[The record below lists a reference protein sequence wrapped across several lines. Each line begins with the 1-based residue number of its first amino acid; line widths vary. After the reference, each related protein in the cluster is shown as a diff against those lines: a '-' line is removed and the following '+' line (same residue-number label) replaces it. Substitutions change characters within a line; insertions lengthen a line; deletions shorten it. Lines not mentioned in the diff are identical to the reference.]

1 MEKNKTVVFL
11 GSSVTYGSE
20 GWSMCD
26 FIRETQAYDVVKW
39 AVSGTTLADINEKSY
54 VSRFNKEIDAQEVCD
69 CFICQ
74 LSTNDASQ
82 KLPLG
87 KISESSNKKDFDT
100 KTTIGAIEYIVATV
114 REKWDCP
121 IMFYTG
127 TFMESELYQEMVDSL
142 FEISKKW
149 NFGIIDLWN
158 DSEMRAVDAEDYKA
172 YMLDNIHPTKLGYEK
187 WWGPK
192 FIQAINNVF
201 LGK

>member
-26 FIRETQAYDVVKW
+26 FIRETQTYDVVKW

-54 VSRFNKEIDAQEVCD
+54 VSRFNKEIDAQEACD

-74 LSTNDASQ
+74 LSTNDATQ
-82 KLPLG
+82 ELPLG
-87 KISESSNKKDFDT
+87 EISDSSNKKDFDT

-114 REKWDCP
+114 KEKWNCP

-127 TFMESELYQEMVDSL
+127 TFMESELYQKMVDCL

-201 LGK
+201 LDE

>member
-1 MEKNKTVVFL
+1 MKQKKTIVFL
-11 GSSVTYGSE
+11 GSSVTYGAE
-20 GWSMCD
+20 AWSMCE
-26 FIRETQAYDVVKW
+26 FVRESQGYDVVKW

-54 VSRFNKEIDAQEVCD
+54 ISRFNNAIDTQDVCD

-87 KISESSNKKDFDT
+87 EISDSSNKEVFDT

-114 REKWDCP
+114 REKWNCP

-127 TFMESELYQEMVDSL
+127 TFMDSELYQKMVDSL
-142 FEISKKW
+142 MLISKKW

-158 DSEMRAVDAEDYKA
+158 DAEMRAIDAEDYKK
-172 YMLDNIHPTKLGYEK
+172 YMLDSIHPTKLGYEK

-192 FIQAINNVF
+192 FVEAINKVF
-201 LGK
+201 SDK

>member
-11 GSSVTYGSE
+11 GSQVTYGAE
-20 GWSMCD
+20 AWSMCD
-26 FIRETQAYDVVKW
+26 FIRESQKYDVVKW

-74 LSTNDASQ
+74 LSTNDATQ
-82 KLPLG
+82 ELPLG
-87 KISESSNKKDFDT
+87 AISDSSDKKDFDT
-100 KTTIGAIEYIVATV
+100 KTIIGAIEYIIATV
-114 REKWDCP
+114 KEKWNCH

-127 TFMESELYQEMVDSL
+127 TFMESELYQKMVDTL
-142 FEISKKW
+142 MLLSKKW

-158 DSEMRAVDAEDYKA
+158 DPEMRAVDAENYKA
-172 YMLDNIHPTKLGYEK
+172 YMIDSIHPTKLGYKE

-192 FIQAINNVF
+192 FIQAIDKVF
-201 LGK
+201 SNK